1 MQICFHGFGGARIIK
16 DYKLE
21 IANNTSI
28 SQIKK
33 TLIKELQKDS
43 RYNELNQI
51 IHSCAL
57 ANEEHVFDENEIIDK
72 DIIISLLPP
81 VCGG

>member
-33 TLIKELQKDS
+33 T
-43 RYNELNQI
+43 
-51 IHSCAL
+51 
-57 ANEEHVFDENEIIDK
+57 
-72 DIIISLLPP
+72 
-81 VCGG
+81 